1 MSDDW
6 KQYLREEMG
15 EHLRTLREE
24 AGLSQE
30 QLFRRTGV
38 LQSSISAVEQGHR
51 FFSIPTLAK
60 LAQGLGVS
68 LQELMPPLTLDA
80 YPEALD

>member
-1 MSDDW
+1 MSEEW
-6 KQYLREEMG
+6 KQHLRDEMG
-15 EHLRTLREE
+15 EHLKRKREE

-38 LQSSISAVEQGHR
+38 LATAICRVERGHS

-60 LAQGLGVS
+60 LAQGLG
-68 LQELMPPLTLDA
+68 LTLDEMIPA
-80 YPEALD
+80 STLDDYPEALN

>member
-1 MSDDW
+1 MSEEW

-15 EHLRTLREE
+15 EHLKMRREE

-38 LQSSISAVEQGHR
+38 LATAICRVEQGHR
-51 FFSIPTLAK
+51 FFSIPTLAR
-60 LAQGLGVS
+60 LAQGLG
-68 LQELMPPLTLDA
+68 LTLDEMIPA
-80 YPEALD
+80 STLDDYPEALD